1 MDVTTIY
8 YRFELRLNAGVEVSF
23 ATTECSTNNANNN
36 GAASLKAAPHFY
48 LCSKL
53 SSPMI
58 FNL

>member
-23 ATTECSTNNANNN
+23 AITECSTNIANN
-36 GAASLKAAPHFY
+36 AWRCFTKAAPHFC